1 MKKKLMKDILEINK
15 LLNKELKLKNK
26 SNSELKIYND
36 KINKIEEKIEKINN
50 KDKITNLSK
59 LFKLYSLVQK
69 KNYEKI
75 FIENNLPEFK
85 KQNQIKEAEL
95 DKNYKILLNKS
106 KSNEELISKKIVE
119 LDQLYQSIKPKIS
132 EEKEKIIISP
142 DMMSI
147 NLESKTIKEIDF
159 MNKIINT
166 TKAIKLKNEKISKQI
181 DSSIKTLTLLNSK
194 KESSSNAELSTSLKN
209 SSYSKK
215 NLVNNLNF
223 INLNNWGDNESN
235 SSISMELETNI
246 NLDELP
252 SDDESLRF
260 IDKVFDIRSNI
271 KPIKIGLKSIIDQ
284 QMKSNSKGKLI
295 KVEPIKIERPI
306 DYKSKEED
314 IMRQIYVVKN
324 KIEIKKFKIKEI
336 QNKRKK
342 VEELYNKTQ
351 KDLNQALM
359 KIKIIKEKIN
369 YLKKQID
376 DFSINYNKKE
386 KYSRFLSINNI
397 INNRNYCQFE
407 KNENNS
413 IYNKDT
419 FKK

>member
-95 DKNYKILLNKS
+95 DKNYKTLLNKS

-260 IDKVFDIRSNI
+260 IDKVFDTRSNI

-342 VEELYNKTQ
+342 VEEFNNKTQ

>member
-85 KQNQIKEAEL
+85 KQNQIKEGEL
-95 DKNYKILLNKS
+95 DKNYKTLLNKS

-260 IDKVFDIRSNI
+260 IDKVFDTRSNI

-376 DFSINYNKKE
+376 DLSINYNKKE

>member
-166 TKAIKLKNEKISKQI
+166 TKAIKLKNDKISKQI

-386 KYSRFLSINNI
+386 KYSSFLSINNI

>member
-260 IDKVFDIRSNI
+260 IDKVFDTRSNI